1 MADVT
6 VTLTHLERG
15 NFNWE
20 TVSIR
25 AAFGGGFGVLSSL
38 LIYVAGPGPL
48 WWSRATYESYLSRR
62 KLGGGGGGRRQSRQE
77 RELPSKQLSS
87 MGSCPDSLQW
97 WTWNETSKP
106 NKAFPPPVT
115 FGQCHNN
122 RKAN

>member
-62 KLGGGGGGRRQSRQE
+62 KRGAGEGGEKTEHTRE
-77 RELPSKQLSS
+77 RTSQQAAFLHGFLPRLPSVMDLEW
-87 MGSCPDSLQW
+87 DI
-97 WTWNETSKP
+97 
-106 NKAFPPPVT
+106 
-115 FGQCHNN
+115 
-122 RKAN
+122 